1 MGLALALLLA
11 CPGSRAQA
19 QGPQGAELAG
29 RLGCLACHA
38 LNGPGGE
45 LAAPLD
51 GVGTRLTAGE
61 LAIAIAYPRQRRPGP
76 KCPAM
81 PTSPQP
87 AGGPGGISW
96 KALSNH
102 RHHSGPFFPGRCR
115 APPRGGRHKLVTMCR
130 SILVPDY

>member
-38 LNGPGGE
+38 LPGQGGK

-61 LAIAIAYPRQRRPGP
+61 LAIAIAYPRQRHPGA
-76 KCPAM
+76 KM
-81 PTSPQP
+81 PSYAYLPPMEQ
-87 AGGPGGISW
+87 A
-96 KALSNH
+96 ALVQFLE
-102 RHHSGPFFPGRCR
+102 RV
-115 APPRGGRHKLVTMCR
+115 K
-130 SILVPDY
+130 